1 MIRKRN
7 GTYHRQKHSKEH
19 ADILAYKHLKRN
31 VQSQI
36 RKSYWENIESILSGD
51 EDSTYKTQNKFWK
64 SIKAS
69 KRDRT
74 GTSPLRK
81 NGLLISGAK
90 DKADILN
97 RQYTSVFSREDTSVI
112 PPPVEAPHP
121 PMDEIAI
128 DRLGI
133 VKLLTQLK
141 DHKACGP
148 DLLPTTILKEAAEP
162 VSIFLKAIFVKSLS
176 SGTLPRDWKL
186 ANITPVYKKG
196 DRSKPANYRPIS
208 LTCVCSKLMEHIIV
222 SNVLSHFTNN

>member
-1 MIRKRN
+1 MQ
-7 GTYHRQKHSKEH
+7 T
-19 ADILAYKHLKRN
+19 
-31 VQSQI
+31 QI

-64 SIKAS
+64 FIKAS

-74 GTSPLRK
+74 GTSPLRE
-81 NGLLISGAK
+81 NELLISGAK

-97 RQYTSVFSREDTSVI
+97 IQYTSVFSREDTSVI

-141 DHKACGP
+141 YHNACGP
-148 DLLPTTILKEAAEP
+148 DLLPTKILKEAAEP

-176 SGTLPRDWKL
+176 SGILPTDWKL
-186 ANITPVYKKG
+186 ANITPG
-196 DRSKPANYRPIS
+196 STRLWCPSF
-208 LTCVCSKLMEHIIV
+208 CG
-222 SNVLSHFTNN
+222 

>member
-1 MIRKRN
+1 M
-7 GTYHRQKHSKEH
+7 
-19 ADILAYKHLKRN
+19 YKHLKRN
-31 VQSQI
+31 VQTQI
-36 RKSYWENIESILSGD
+36 RKSYWENVESILSGD
-51 EDSTYKTQNKFWK
+51 EASTYQTQNKFWK
-64 SIKAS
+64 FIKAS

-74 GTSPLRK
+74 GTSPLRD
-81 NGLLISGAK
+81 NGLLISEAK

-97 RQYTSVFSREDTSVI
+97 RQYISVFSREDTSVI

-121 PMDEIAI
+121 PMDEIGI

-148 DLLPTTILKEAAEP
+148 DLLPTKILKEAAEP
-162 VSIFLKAIFVKSLS
+162 VSAIFVKSLS

-208 LTCVCSKLMEHIIV
+208 LTCVFEAHGAHYCIKCHEPLH
-222 SNVLSHFTNN
+222 